1 MDQQRQTEQRSS
13 FVLYELLLP
22 TNFTINCF
30 IIGKQDKSGA
40 DGDANLCFY
49 QKVINW

>member
-1 MDQQRQTEQRSS
+1 MRWTSTDGAD
-13 FVLYELLLP
+13 VLYELLLS

-30 IIGKQDKSGA
+30 IIGKQGKSGA
-40 DGDANLCFY
+40 DGDANLYFY